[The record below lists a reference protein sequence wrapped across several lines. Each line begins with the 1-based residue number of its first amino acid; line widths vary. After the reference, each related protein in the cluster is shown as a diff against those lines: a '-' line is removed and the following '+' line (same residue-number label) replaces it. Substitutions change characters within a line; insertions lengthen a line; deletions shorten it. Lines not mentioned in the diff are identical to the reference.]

1 MWFEFWEFFLN
12 SKAGKVLGIEPKCRT
27 FNLMYGKEKYHF
39 IKNRTHWWF
48 TDLPLKTFMIETD
61 NPADSNI
68 FHVRNGCFYCR
79 AVRNPTLL
87 LFEKRLIKIK
97 PVSPVY
103 NSDKSFVL
111 KWTWRTYLL
120 PRHFI
125 STCNVTYHHRNLHS
139 AVKYVLLYEKK
150 CLTFLRG
157 SLSSRKIVL
166 IEIFF
171 FWQKTSDPVYLI
183 IMMPI

>member
-1 MWFEFWEFFLN
+1 MIHWF
-12 SKAGKVLGIEPKCRT
+12 I
-27 FNLMYGKEKYHF
+27 
-39 IKNRTHWWF
+39 
-48 TDLPLKTFMIETD
+48 PLKAFMIETD

-79 AVRNPTLL
+79 AVRNSTLL
-87 LFEKRLIKIK
+87 LFKKRLFKIK

-171 FWQKTSDPVYLI
+171 FVKRRQTRCIWLLWCQYKKKDESALI
-183 IMMPI
+183 QVGAGS